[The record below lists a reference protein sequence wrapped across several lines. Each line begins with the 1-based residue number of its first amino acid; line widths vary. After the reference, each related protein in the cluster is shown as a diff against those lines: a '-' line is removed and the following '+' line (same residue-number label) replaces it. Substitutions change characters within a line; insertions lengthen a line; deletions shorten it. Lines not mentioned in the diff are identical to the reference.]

1 MKRIAVYCGA
11 STGNDRIFE
20 NITADLGY
28 WLVDNQY
35 ELVYGGGKFGLMGVI
50 AESVMEHGG
59 TVWGV
64 IPEEL
69 RNREAAFN
77 EVTHLKVVA
86 NMSIRKRTMLEMADG
101 CIALP
106 GGPGTLEEIAEAF
119 SWAVIGDNNNPC
131 VFYNVDHYY
140 DPLRDMFDEMA
151 NRAFLAQESRD
162 KLLFS
167 DSLTEIKH
175 FMENY
180 EPPKI
185 RTYHK

>member
-20 NITADLGY
+20 NTTTDLGY

-35 ELVYGGGKFGLMGVI
+35 ELVYGGGKFGLMGVL
-50 AESVMEHGG
+50 AESVMAHGG

-64 IPEEL
+64 IPQEL

-86 NMSIRKRTMLEMADG
+86 NMSIRKQTMLEMADG

-119 SWAVIGDNNNPC
+119 SWAMIGDNNNPC
-131 VFYNVDHYY
+131 VFYNIDHYY
-140 DPLRDMFDEMA
+140 DPLQTMFDEMA
-151 NRAFLAQESRD
+151 NRAFLSQEGRN

-167 DSLTEIKH
+167 DSLTEIKQ
-175 FMENY
+175 FMDNY
-180 EPPKI
+180 EPPQI